1 VIKFT
6 KAVSATTLVMALAA
20 CSNNTDTSNNTFE
33 NSGIYRSNS
42 VSVMSDTIT
51 ITEAELKGNP
61 FVKPWE
67 TPYGVP
73 PFDIIKDRHFMPAIK
88 AGILEL
94 RKEID
99 EIVLNNDLP
108 SFENTIVA
116 LDLAGNQ
123 LSKVSSTFGNI
134 TGTDTNDTLR
144 SLQGK
149 ISPLLTREYNKIQFN
164 EDLFARVKFVYE
176 KRDSLN
182 LDEQDA
188 RLLELTHRGFL
199 RAGANLSL
207 ESKARIAKINE
218 ELSSLTTEFGQNILA
233 STVGFKM
240 EITNPKHLS
249 GLSES
254 FKASIKVGNEE
265 RWVVGLNRSPF
276 ETFMTQSTNRDLR
289 KKLFDGYRL
298 RGSSGDSNNGPIVI
312 KIAQLRSERAQLMGY
327 KSHAHYQLEP
337 RMAKTPEAAVAFLLR
352 VWNPGLER
360 VKNELSDIQSLIEA
374 DGETYK
380 AEGQDWWHYAE
391 RVRQA
396 RYEFDDAALAPY
408 LELNAV
414 RQGAFDVANKL
425 FGVSFEEVE
434 TPVWNPVVT
443 TYDVKDENGTHLG
456 LFMMD
461 MYARDSKRGGAWM
474 NTFRSASDIQ
484 GNRVRPLVTNNMNLT
499 PPAAGEP
506 TLMRFDEVI
515 TLFHEFGHG
524 LHGLMTQVRYENF
537 SGVDGPRDY
546 TEFPAQMLEHWAEQ
560 KQVLAQ
566 YAKHHE
572 TGAVIPDEL
581 VEKMLKA
588 STFNQGFKTT
598 EFIAASLLDLAWHSL
613 TPDEAAKIT
622 DAAEFER
629 ETLESYGL
637 LSEIEPRY
645 RSQYFAHIFAG
656 GYSAGYYAYL
666 WSEIL
671 DADGFVAFKETGDIY
686 DPVLAA
692 RLKKWVYESGGLRDA
707 DELYRNF
714 RGQDPSIEP
723 LLEIRGLTEGPKND

>member
-1 VIKFT
+1 MIKFT
-6 KAVSATTLVMALAA
+6 KAVSATTLVIALAA

-33 NSGIYRSNS
+33 NSDTYGSNS

-73 PFDIIKDRHFMPAIK
+73 PFDIIKDSHFMPAIK

-188 RLLELTHRGFL
+188 RLLELTHRGFV

-298 RGSSGDSNNGPIVI
+298 RGSSGDINNGPIVI

-352 VWNPGLER
+352 VWNPALER

-374 DGETYK
+374 DGETYQ

-391 RVRQA
+391 RVRQE

-414 RQGAFDVANKL
+414 REGAFDVANKL

-499 PPAAGEP
+499 PPPAGEP